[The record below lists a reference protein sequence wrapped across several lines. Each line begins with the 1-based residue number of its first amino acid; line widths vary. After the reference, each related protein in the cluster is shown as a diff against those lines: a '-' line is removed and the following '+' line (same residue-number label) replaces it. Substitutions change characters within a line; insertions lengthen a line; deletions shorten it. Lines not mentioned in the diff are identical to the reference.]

1 MISLS
6 KKGHRACLCFR
17 GSFVD
22 GKSMVLSGEIHA
34 RNQEDRWVR
43 QGYRAGPVQRVGKN
57 GDYIVLQIDRF
68 FSLEEIWQNLV
79 VVLKPHMVVSNKTE
93 TGEI

>member
-1 MISLS
+1 M
-6 KKGHRACLCFR
+6 
-17 GSFVD
+17 
-22 GKSMVLSGEIHA
+22 SMVLSGKIQA
-34 RNQEDRWVR
+34 RNQDDRWVR
-43 QGYRAGPVQRVGKN
+43 QGYPAGPVQRVGKN

-79 VVLKPHMVVSNKTE
+79 VVLKPHILASNKTE